1 MGFRKVTLGL
11 RSLRSREWGFA
22 IPSGKETFW
31 FWSLKLAQVGTF
43 FAFFRICSAF
53 FGFPHSSWLFPS
65 ICFHFFRFFFD
76 FSSIWGRF
84 WEGFSMIFDTFFET
98 CQNVWKSTK
107 HCVGAWILKVD
118 SYKSK
123 QILPQN
129 CKKNDANLR
138 PEKNKRKNCSKIWF
152 GRVLGS
158 IWEGFGT
165 LWSVLGPLLGAFWLL
180 VGRSKSY
187 LFKTMVQD
195 GLQEAFWMA
204 FGSIL
209 GGFGEDLDASWE
221 NLGIQN

>member
-22 IPSGKETFW
+22 IPSGTYFFW

-43 FAFFRICSAF
+43 FVFFRICSAF

-65 ICFHFFRFFFD
+65 ICSDFFRCFFD
-76 FSSIWGRF
+76 FSSIWDRF
-84 WEGFSMIFDTFFET
+84 REGFSMIFDTFFET

-129 CKKNDANLR
+129 CKKTMRIYGKITLQWNCWMRTLLTPNQPILCQLYDQNGGGTHGMKLNSACICTYTNLYCVGDQR
-138 PEKNKRKNCSKIWF
+138 FR
-152 GRVLGS
+152 RVR
-158 IWEGFGT
+158 F
-165 LWSVLGPLLGAFWLL
+165 LLHDVFLL
-180 VGRSKSY
+180 IADFSS
-187 LFKTMVQD
+187 L
-195 GLQEAFWMA
+195 LP
-204 FGSIL
+204 
-209 GGFGEDLDASWE
+209 
-221 NLGIQN
+221 